1 MQKTVAQAIATSILT
16 LDHNTATGPTDEWRE
31 RWEDYLRDI
40 VKNRLPSGSGF
51 DAGTTID
58 RDASK
63 PDRLVLLTSY
73 HHMEDGFYTRWTEHK
88 VIVTPCL
95 IYGINVRVTGRDHRQ
110 IKDHIA
116 ELFTNSLTE
125 EVPSLGEYLTK
136 CQLS

>member
-16 LDHNTATGPTDEWRE
+16 LDHNPGTGPNDEWCE

-40 VKNRLPSGSGF
+40 VKNHLPHGSGF

-63 PDRLVLLTSY
+63 PDKLVLLTSY
-73 HHMEDGFYTRWTEHK
+73 HHMEDGFYTGWTEHA

-95 IYGINVRVTGRDHRQ
+95 IYGLSVRVTGRNRRQ
-110 IKDHIA
+110 IKDYIA
-116 ELFTNSLTE
+116 EVFTHSLTE
-125 EVPSLGEYLTK
+125 EVPSLGEYLAKTNRG
-136 CQLS
+136 